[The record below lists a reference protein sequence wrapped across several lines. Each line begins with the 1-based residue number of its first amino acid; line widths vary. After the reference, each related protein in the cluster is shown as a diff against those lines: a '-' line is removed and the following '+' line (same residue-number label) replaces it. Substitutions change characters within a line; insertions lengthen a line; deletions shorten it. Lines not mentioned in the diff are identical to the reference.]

1 MKVRINRW
9 YNTILTALLS
19 LLGYGCSS
27 ENSMEMYGTAI
38 LMYGVPSAEYQISG
52 TVTNDNGQSV
62 QGIKTSVKQI
72 STYEG
77 KTQASCID
85 SVMTDANGHYN
96 VDVHIFPMN
105 KEIKLLVEDVDGDA
119 NGAYQ
124 NDTID
129 IDYNNAQKIKDG
141 DDVWNNGT
149 FAIKQDIK
157 LKKK

>member
-1 MKVRINRW
+1 MKVRFNRW
-9 YNTILTALLS
+9 YNSILTALLS
-19 LLGYGCSS
+19 LLGYSCSS
-27 ENSMEMYGTAI
+27 ENSLPVE
-38 LMYGVPSAEYQISG
+38 MYGVPSADYQISG
-52 TVTNDNGQSV
+52 TVTNDNGQVV

-85 SVMTDANGHYN
+85 SVMTDANGHYD
-96 VDVHIFPMN
+96 VSVHIFPMN

-141 DDVWNNGT
+141 EDVWNNGT

>member
-1 MKVRINRW
+1 MEVRINRW

-27 ENSMEMYGTAI
+27 ENSVEMYGV
-38 LMYGVPSAEYQISG
+38 LMYGVPSAEYKMSG
-52 TVTNDNGQSV
+52 TVTDEGGKAV
-62 QGIKTSVKQI
+62 EGIKTSVKQI

-77 KTQASCID
+77 KSHASAID
-85 SVMTDANGHYN
+85 SVMTDANGHYD
-96 VDVHIFPMN
+96 VSVHIFPMN

-124 NDTID
+124 NDTLD

-141 DDVWNNGT
+141 EDVWNNGT

>member
-1 MKVRINRW
+1 MKVRFNRW
-9 YNTILTALLS
+9 YNSILTALLS
-19 LLGYGCSS
+19 LLGYSCSS
-27 ENSMEMYGTAI
+27 ENSLPVE
-38 LMYGVPSAEYQISG
+38 MYGVPSADYQISG
-52 TVTNDNGQSV
+52 TVTNDNGQVV

-85 SVMTDANGHYN
+85 SVMTDANGHY
-96 VDVHIFPMN
+96 DVSVHVFPMN
-105 KEIKLLVEDVDGDA
+105 KEIKLLVEDVDGDS

-129 IDYNNAQKIKDG
+129 IDYNNAQKIKEGDG
-141 DDVWNNGT
+141 TWDNGT
-149 FAIKQDIK
+149 FVIKQDIK

>member
-27 ENSMEMYGTAI
+27 ENSEEMYGVQ
-38 LMYGVPSAEYQISG
+38 MYGVPSAEYQISG
-52 TVTNDNGQSV
+52 TVTNEGGNVV

-72 STYEG
+72 STYDG
-77 KTQASCID
+77 KSQAFAID
-85 SVMTDANGHYN
+85 SVMTNTNGHY
-96 VDVHIFPMN
+96 DVSVHVFPMN

-129 IDYNNAQKIKDG
+129 IDYNNAQKIKEG
-141 DDVWNNGT
+141 ERVWNNGT

>member
-27 ENSMEMYGTAI
+27 ENSVEMYGVM
-38 LMYGVPSAEYQISG
+38 MYGVPSAEYKISG
-52 TVTNDNGQSV
+52 TVTDEGGKAV
-62 QGIKTSVKQI
+62 EGIKTSVKQI
-72 STYEG
+72 STYED
-77 KTQASCID
+77 KTHAFSID
-85 SVMTDANGHYN
+85 SVMTNTAGHYDVTVN
-96 VDVHIFPMN
+96 VFPLN
-105 KEIKLLVEDVDGDA
+105 QEIKLLVEDVDGDA

-129 IDYNNAQKIKDG
+129 IDYNNAQKIKEGDG
-141 DDVWNNGT
+141 TWNNGT
-149 FAIKQDIK
+149 FTIKQDIK

>member
-27 ENSMEMYGTAI
+27 ENSVEMCGVM
-38 LMYGVPSAEYQISG
+38 MYGVPSAEYKISG
-52 TVTNDNGQSV
+52 TVTNEGGKAV
-62 QGIKTSVKQI
+62 EGIKTSVKQI

-77 KTQASCID
+77 KTHAFSID
-85 SVMTDANGHYN
+85 SVMTNTAGHYDVTVN
-96 VDVHIFPMN
+96 VFPLN
-105 KEIKLLVEDVDGDA
+105 QEIKLLVEDVDGDA

-129 IDYNNAQKIKDG
+129 IDYNNAQKIKEGDG
-141 DDVWNNGT
+141 TWNNGT
-149 FAIKQDIK
+149 FIIQQDIK